1 MKVMR
6 NVVGVCCLVLASAA
20 MAAPASEASVRQLL
34 EITNARGLV
43 DTMKTRMEGTFGKAF
58 DLAAD
63 DKKPSPAQQAAIE
76 KMKARMEAVL
86 TSYLDWSKLET
97 VYVRVYQESFSEE
110 DIQGMLSFYQTPAGG
125 AVVEKMPLVMQKS
138 AAEMQDSFKT
148 MMPELQK
155 IQTEFV
161 AEMKT
166 AAHNQ

>member
-1 MKVMR
+1 MR
-6 NVVGVCCLVLASAA
+6 AIRDVVGICCLVLASAA

-34 EITNARGLV
+34 EITKARSLV

-58 DLAAD
+58 DLAVD

-76 KMKARMEAVL
+76 KMKTRMETVL
-86 TSYLDWSKLET
+86 TSYLDWNKLEA

-110 DIQGMLSFYQTPAGG
+110 DIQGMLSFYQTPAGQ

-138 AAEMQDSFKT
+138 AEEMQDSFKT

-155 IQTEFV
+155 IQTEFA
-161 AEMKT
+161 AEMKA
-166 AAHNQ
+166 AAHEK